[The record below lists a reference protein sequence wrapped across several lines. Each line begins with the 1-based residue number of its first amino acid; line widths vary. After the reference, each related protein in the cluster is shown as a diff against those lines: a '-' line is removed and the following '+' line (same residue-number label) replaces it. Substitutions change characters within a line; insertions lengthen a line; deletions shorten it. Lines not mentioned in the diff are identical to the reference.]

1 MNRVRFRSRC
11 PLAQNAGGLDGS
23 DGALREESLRE
34 ATTNSESRYVACPRR
49 AQSHAASLPPS
60 IASRCRSS
68 QSQTAQTV
76 SLASYKHHL
85 LESRLISDG
94 VASTY

>member
-1 MNRVRFRSRC
+1 MNRMRSLARC
-11 PLAQNAGGLDGS
+11 PLAQTAGGLDGS

-34 ATTNSESRYVACPRR
+34 ATTNSEWSYVACQRR

-60 IASRCRSS
+60 IASRCRSA

-76 SLASYKHHL
+76 SLASYNTTFSEKSYIRWCCIDL
-85 LESRLISDG
+85 
-94 VASTY
+94 

>member
-1 MNRVRFRSRC
+1 MNRMRSPARC
-11 PLAQNAGGLDGS
+11 SLAPTASGLDGN
-23 DGALREESLRE
+23 DGALWEESLRE
-34 ATTNSESRYVACPRR
+34 ATTNSEWRYVACQRR
-49 AQSHAASLPPS
+49 ARSHAASLPPS
-60 IASRCRSS
+60 IASRRRSS
-68 QSQTAQTV
+68 QSQTVQTV